1 MVRQLFLFVGGLSG
15 VVLEV
20 DGAEHP
26 ECGVPA
32 STVVDHLNP
41 ACDTRTC
48 TVTSRPALPVVK
60 LRFQRRPEGL
70 GHRVI
75 EAHPGTPNGLG
86 NPQVAADVPD
96 LLTRK
101 L

>member
-1 MVRQLFLFVGGLSG
+1 MVRQLFLLVGGLGG

-41 ACDTRTC
+41 ACDSRTC
-48 TVTSRPALPVVK
+48 TVTSRPALPVRVSDF
-60 LRFQRRPEGL
+60 LCAGFGL
-70 GHRVI
+70 
-75 EAHPGTPNGLG
+75 
-86 NPQVAADVPD
+86 QVV
-96 LLTRK
+96 RESVGVCHG
-101 L
+101 